1 MPVDHRRASFTPW
14 QSPGPEGYNARMPY
28 KAIIIVVALA
38 AVALIVWAAF
48 FRAGTVAPPVE
59 PAPEG
64 AEVIVY

>member
-1 MPVDHRRASFTPW
+1 
-14 QSPGPEGYNARMPY
+14 MPY